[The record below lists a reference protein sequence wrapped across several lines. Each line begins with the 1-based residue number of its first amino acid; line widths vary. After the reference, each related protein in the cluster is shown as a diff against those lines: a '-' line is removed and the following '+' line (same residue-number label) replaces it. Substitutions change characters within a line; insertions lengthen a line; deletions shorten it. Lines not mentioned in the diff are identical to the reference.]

1 MGFLSR
7 LQLLS
12 CLLFIATPMLAM
24 SEDFKPPANYRLV
37 WSDEF
42 SADGLPDPAKWAYD
56 TERNREGWHNNEL
69 QYYSGPRKENAE
81 IKKGILHIQARKE
94 ALKEAPDW
102 GRQQYTA
109 TRLITR
115 GKADWTYGFFEVRA
129 KMPCGKGTW
138 PAIWTLGT
146 KGQWPDDGELDIMEH
161 MGHTPGQTSSAVHVK
176 SGHAGQAVG
185 GIVQIPDAC
194 SAFHRYQMHWTPH
207 EVVFGV
213 DGKQHVRFPKMA
225 GGKDIWPFDHPQYM
239 ILNLA
244 IGGDLGGPV
253 DDSIFPVSFQVDYV
267 RIYQAPSAK

>member
-1 MGFLSR
+1 MV
-7 LQLLS
+7 
-12 CLLFIATPMLAM
+12 AM
-24 SEDFKPPANYRLV
+24 SEEFKPPSNYRLV

-42 SADGLPDPAKWAYD
+42 IQDGLPDPSKWAYD
-56 TERNREGWHNNEL
+56 TERNKEGWHNNEL
-69 QYYSGPRKENAE
+69 QYYSGPRRENAE
-81 IKKGILHIQARKE
+81 IKNGILHIHARKE
-94 ALKEAPDW
+94 ALKDAPDW

-185 GIVQIPDAC
+185 GVVQIPDEC
-194 SAFHRYQMHWTPH
+194 TAFHRYQMHWTPH
-207 EVVFGV
+207 DVVFGV

-225 GGKDIWPFDHPQYM
+225 GGKDIWPFDHPQYLL
-239 ILNLA
+239 LNLA

-253 DDSIFPVSFQVDYV
+253 DDTIFPVSFQVDYV
-267 RIYQAPSAK
+267 RVYQGPKPK

>member
-1 MGFLSR
+1 MRQFFS

-12 CLLFIATPMLAM
+12 CLLFIGIPMVAM
-24 SEDFKPPANYRLV
+24 SEEFKPPSNYRLV

-42 SADGLPDPAKWAYD
+42 NQDGLPDPSKWAYD
-56 TERNREGWHNNEL
+56 TERNKEGWHNNEL
-69 QYYSGPRKENAE
+69 QYYSGPRRENAE
-81 IKKGILHIQARKE
+81 IKNGILHIHARKE
-94 ALKEAPDW
+94 ALKDAPDW

-176 SGHAGQAVG
+176 AGHAGQAVG
-185 GIVQIPDAC
+185 GVVQMPDAC
-194 SAFHRYQMHWTPH
+194 TAFHRYQMHWTPH
-207 EVVFGV
+207 DVVFGV

-225 GGKDIWPFDHPQYM
+225 GGKDIWPFDHPQYLL
-239 ILNLA
+239 LNLA

-253 DDSIFPVSFQVDYV
+253 DDTIFPVSFQVDYV
-267 RIYQAPSAK
+267 RVYQGPKPK

>member
-1 MGFLSR
+1 
-7 LQLLS
+7 
-12 CLLFIATPMLAM
+12 MLAM
-24 SEDFKPPANYRLV
+24 SEEFKAPANYRLV

-42 SADGLPDPAKWAYD
+42 SADGLPNPAKWAYD
-56 TERNREGWHNNEL
+56 TARNREGWHNNEL

-81 IKKGILHIQARKE
+81 IKNGILHIHARKE
-94 ALKEAPDW
+94 ALKDAPDW

-146 KGQWPDDGELDIMEH
+146 KGQWPDDG
-161 MGHTPGQTSSAVHVK
+161 V
-176 SGHAGQAVG
+176 
-185 GIVQIPDAC
+185 VQIPDAC
-194 SAFHRYQMHWTPH
+194 SAFHRYQMHWTPN

-225 GGKDIWPFDHPQYM
+225 GGKDIWPFDHPQYL

-267 RIYQAPSAK
+267 RVYQGPAPK

>member
-1 MGFLSR
+1 MSFLSR
-7 LQLLS
+7 LQLIS
-12 CLLFIATPMLAM
+12 CLLFIGTPMLAM

-42 SADGLPDPAKWAYD
+42 STDGLPDPAKWAYD

-69 QYYSGPRKENAE
+69 QYYSGPRKENAK

-146 KGQWPDDGELDIMEH
+146 KGQWPDDGE
-161 MGHTPGQTSSAVHVK
+161 
-176 SGHAGQAVG
+176 
-185 GIVQIPDAC
+185 
-194 SAFHRYQMHWTPH
+194 YQ
-207 EVVFGV
+207 G
-213 DGKQHVRFPKMA
+213 
-225 GGKDIWPFDHPQYM
+225 
-239 ILNLA
+239 
-244 IGGDLGGPV
+244 
-253 DDSIFPVSFQVDYV
+253 
-267 RIYQAPSAK
+267 